1 MNRVYNNEAMLMGC
15 IIHLLRNDRM
25 DMAKLF
31 LYTTL
36 LVDIQLYSF
45 IKKSNNFDQLC
56 TLVKEQGLI
65 SRKLNS
71 FGPYFLNAT
80 VILKQNNFIVISDE
94 NLSIGRSTFPEG
106 NLRSKRLD
114 RIMKMSE
121 HLLKICSGIS
131 TKELYHNLSIEL

>member
-1 MNRVYNNEAMLMGC
+1 
-15 IIHLLRNDRM
+15 
-25 DMAKLF
+25 MANLF

-71 FGPYFLNAT
+71 LGPYFLNAT